1 MIGREMQDSV
11 LKCVNF
17 EKYFKLLG
25 QLFPAA
31 AGFAVFDIEG
41 HELATSG
48 ETKPPISGFG
58 QKSGIWH
65 LPGGGDRLP
74 VSRSQPEP
82 GTTVLKVPVTIRMDQ
97 VIGTLLVITDDPVNN
112 PCTEQPGGVEDGL
125 SAIADCMGKECEL
138 AIELDAMANE
148 LAERYEE
155 LNLVYETN
163 DDVSQFDREDD
174 ALKHLVTNCL
184 DYLNVDMVALL
195 FEEQE
200 RVFLECGE
208 ELERSEAHQLI
219 PQIYSELYDR
229 LQDAETCLVVNDVT
243 DQQRSQFG
251 IDIPYKILC
260 CPVINSTGTLLAI
273 LVCIRKLSRTDFYNS
288 DRNLL
293 KAMSKKISKIV
304 LTNNDSLTGLMK
316 LHAMEKTINR
326 AIATSREQGVYH
338 CFLNID
344 LDRLQVINDSY
355 GRETGN
361 LVISHTARQLKRN
374 LRSTDSIGYLN
385 EGKFGVLLDSCAP
398 EKGLEIADKI
408 RSMIE
413 ASSPEFGHAGLA
425 LRATVGVAAIGPD
438 TRDIDAVLESAEI
451 ARDSAKEEGGNR
463 IQFYSNGDQ
472 DLFKRKEHMQWVNE
486 IQNALRE
493 DRFRIY
499 YQDIQPLLK
508 GDVSCHFEILLRLED
523 ESGKIVG
530 PGAFIP
536 PAERYNLMPAID
548 RWVIENTF
556 KLLSCHLPGRTTAS
570 YLAAINLSGQSLA
583 DEELVEFIENRM
595 REYGIKPE
603 SICFEI
609 TETSAIGNLELATGL
624 ASRLRSMGCSL
635 SLDDFGTGLS
645 SFSYLKQLP
654 VNYLKI
660 DGSFVRQII
669 EDRISYAMVSS
680 INQIGHVMGLKT
692 IAEFVENE
700 AIRKQLKLIGVD
712 YIQGYAIG
720 EPKPIE
726 PLLECIA
733 RETTSQAS

>member
-1 MIGREMQDSV
+1 MGRQMLDSV
-11 LKCVNF
+11 LKGVNF
-17 EKYFKLLG
+17 EKYFRVLG

-31 AGFAVFDIEG
+31 TGFAVFDIDG
-41 HELATSG
+41 HCLAASSESGLLKTSHH
-48 ETKPPISGFG
+48 EPRP
-58 QKSGIWH
+58 GITM
-65 LPGGGDRLP
+65 R
-74 VSRSQPEP
+74 
-82 GTTVLKVPVTIRMDQ
+82 KVPVSIRRDQ
-97 VIGTLLVITDDPVNN
+97 VIGTLLVV
-112 PCTEQPGGVEDGL
+112 TEDRASVPRNDQPGDIEETL
-125 SAIADCMGKECEL
+125 SAISECMARECEL

-163 DDVSQFDREDD
+163 DDVSQFDKEED
-174 ALKHLVTNCL
+174 ALRHLVTNCL

-195 FEEQE
+195 FEEQD
-200 RVFLECGE
+200 RVFQACGD
-208 ELERSEAHQLI
+208 ELELSEAQQLI
-219 PQIYSELYDR
+219 PQLYSELYDR
-229 LQDAETCLVVNDVT
+229 LQDGQTCLVINDVT
-243 DQQRSQFG
+243 DPQRSQFD
-251 IDIPYKILC
+251 IDMPYKILC
-260 CPVINSTGTLLAI
+260 CPVINSTGTLLAV
-273 LVCIRKLSRTDFYNS
+273 LVCVRKLTRADFYNS

-316 LHAMEKTINR
+316 LHAMEKTISR
-326 AIATSREQGVYH
+326 AIASSREQGIYH

-361 LVISHTARQLKRN
+361 LVISHTARLLKRN
-374 LRSTDSIGYLN
+374 LRSSDGIGYLN
-385 EGKFGVLLDSCAP
+385 EGKFGVLLEGCPP

-408 RSMIE
+408 RCMIE
-413 ASSPEFGHAGLA
+413 ASSAELGCTGLA
-425 LRATVGVAAIGPD
+425 LRATVGVVAIGPD

-463 IQFYSNGDQ
+463 VQFYSNGDQ

-486 IQNALRE
+486 IQNALRD

-499 YQDIQPLLK
+499 YQDIQSLAG
-508 GDVSCHFEILLRLED
+508 GDASSHFEILLRLED
-523 ESGKIVG
+523 EKGAIVG

-548 RWVIENTF
+548 RWVIENTL
-556 KLLSCHLPGRTTAS
+556 KLLSRHLPGRTAVN
-570 YLAAINLSGQSLA
+570 YMAAINLSGQSLA
-583 DEELVEFIENRM
+583 DEELVEFIEGRM
-595 REYGIKPE
+595 REYDIRPE

-609 TETSAIGNLELATGL
+609 TETSAIGNLELATAL
-624 ASRLRSMGCSL
+624 VSRLRSMGCSL

-660 DGSFVRQII
+660 DGSFVRQIL
-669 EDRISYAMVSS
+669 EDRISHAMVSS

-692 IAEFVENE
+692 IAEFVENN
-700 AIRKQLKLIGVD
+700 AIREQLKLIGVD
-712 YIQGYAIG
+712 YVQGYAIG
-720 EPKPIE
+720 EPRPLE
-726 PLLECIA
+726 PFLECLA
-733 RETTSQAS
+733 REPASQAS

>member
-1 MIGREMQDSV
+1 MGSGMQDNLLSRI
-11 LKCVNF
+11 NF
-17 EKYFKLLG
+17 EKYFRVLG
-25 QLFPAA
+25 QLIPSAT
-31 AGFAVFDIEG
+31 GFAVYDIEG
-41 HELATSG
+41 HQLAASNESTLLGPGICLPSDSWMVSG
-48 ETKPPISGFG
+48 TESRK
-58 QKSGIWH
+58 
-65 LPGGGDRLP
+65 P
-74 VSRSQPEP
+74 VSHSQPEP
-82 GTTVLKVPVTIRMDQ
+82 GITILKVPVTIRVDQ
-97 VIGTLLVITDDPVNN
+97 MIGALLVMIEGHADNHCTDTLRD
-112 PCTEQPGGVEDGL
+112 TEESL
-125 SAIADCMGKECEL
+125 SAICECMVRECEL
-138 AIELDAMANE
+138 GVELDAMAKE

-163 DDVSQFDREDD
+163 DEVSQFEQEDD
-174 ALKHLVTNCL
+174 ALRHLVANCL
-184 DYLNVDMVALL
+184 DYLDVDMVALL
-195 FEEQE
+195 FEERE
-200 RVFLECGE
+200 RIFHECGE
-208 ELERSEAHQLI
+208 ELEQSEGHQLI
-219 PQIYSELYDR
+219 PQLYSELYDR
-229 LQDAETCLVVNDVT
+229 LQDGQTCLVINDVT
-243 DQQRSQFG
+243 DSQRSQFVN
-251 IDIPYKILC
+251 DLPYKILC
-260 CPVINSTGTLLAI
+260 CPVINNTGTLLAM

-316 LHAMEKTINR
+316 LHAIEKIIKR

-344 LDRLQVINDSY
+344 LDQLQVINDSC

-361 LVISHTARQLKRN
+361 RVISHTARLLKRN
-374 LRSTDSIGYLN
+374 LRATDSIGYLN
-385 EGKFGVLLDSCAP
+385 EGKFGVLLERCEPD
-398 EKGLEIADKI
+398 KGLQIAENI
-408 RSMIE
+408 RRMIE
-413 ASSPEFGHAGLA
+413 ESSPDYGYSALV

-438 TRDIDAVLESAEI
+438 STDIDAVLESAEI

-472 DLFKRKEHMQWVNE
+472 DLFRRKEHMQWVNE
-486 IQNALRE
+486 IQNALRD

-499 YQDIQPLLK
+499 YQDIQSLTNA
-508 GDVSCHFEILLRLED
+508 DASYHFEILLRLED
-523 ESGKIVG
+523 ENGALVG

-556 KLLSCHLPGRTTAS
+556 KHLSRHLTGRTTAN
-570 YLAAINLSGQSLA
+570 YLAAINLSGQTLA
-583 DEELVEFIENRM
+583 DEELVEFIEDRLQKYHI
-595 REYGIKPE
+595 EPE

-624 ASRLRSMGCSL
+624 VSRLRSMGCSL

-660 DGSFVRQII
+660 DGSFVRQIL
-669 EDRISYAMVSS
+669 EDRISHAMVSS
-680 INQIGHVMGLKT
+680 INQIGHIMQLKT

-700 AIRKQLKLIGVD
+700 AIKERLKLIGVD

-720 EPKPIE
+720 EPKPLG
-726 PLLECIA
+726 PFLESIA
-733 RETTSQAS
+733 RELTSQAC